1 MTSYIRP
8 SSRSIREA
16 KQKGDQE
23 VGIGGE
29 DEDEDCMDAWR
40 RRRCRKSMG
49 GGEAAATWRL
59 GNGKSSAESA
69 RRTMSSLIGRPDD
82 I

>member
-16 KQKGDQE
+16 KQKGDEE

-29 DEDEDCMDAWR
+29 DEDEDCMDARR

-49 GGEAAATWRL
+49 GGGDLAVREWKKL
-59 GNGKSSAESA
+59 GGECKKNNVLLDWPP
-69 RRTMSSLIGRPDD
+69 R
-82 I
+82 